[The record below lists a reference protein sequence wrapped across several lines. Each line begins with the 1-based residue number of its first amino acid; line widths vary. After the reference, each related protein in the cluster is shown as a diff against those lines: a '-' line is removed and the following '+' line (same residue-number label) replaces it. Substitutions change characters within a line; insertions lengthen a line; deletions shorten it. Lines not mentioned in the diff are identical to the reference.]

1 MYRPRNKYFDVF
13 CNIPNL
19 IRKIN
24 NKTSFDAY
32 EFMAMRYACCEQI
45 AFLKRNIENY
55 KPGYRWPWAIRLEKK
70 QIKELQSCINKMDEF
85 YNLRGRLG
93 LGRK

>member
-13 CNIPNL
+13 CSAPNL

-24 NKTSFDAY
+24 NKKSFTPY
-32 EFMAMRYACCEQI
+32 EFMAMRYACCEWI
-45 AFLKRNIENY
+45 ARIKENLS
-55 KPGYRWPWAIRLEKK
+55 KSKWPWANKLGKK

-85 YNLRGRLG
+85 YIHRC
-93 LGRK
+93 

>member
-13 CNIPNL
+13 CSIPNL
-19 IRKIN
+19 IRKIK

-45 AFLKRNIENY
+45 ARLKDNMESS
-55 KPGYRWPWAIRLEKK
+55 KWPWANKIGKK

-85 YNLRGRLG
+85 YKHRC
-93 LGRK
+93 

>member
-13 CNIPNL
+13 CSIPNL
-19 IRKIN
+19 IRKIK

-45 AFLKRNIENY
+45 ARLKANLEIS
-55 KPGYRWPWAIRLEKK
+55 KWPRANKLGKK

-85 YNLRGRLG
+85 YKHRS
-93 LGRK
+93 

>member
-45 AFLKRNIENY
+45 ARLKANMEVTKGSWR
-55 KPGYRWPWAIRLEKK
+55 RWANRLGKK

-85 YNLRGRLG
+85 YKHRC
-93 LGRK
+93 

>member
-13 CNIPNL
+13 CSIPNL

-24 NKTSFDAY
+24 NKISFDAY

-45 AFLKRNIENY
+45 ARLKANLEIS
-55 KPGYRWPWAIRLEKK
+55 KWPWANKLGKK

-85 YNLRGRLG
+85 YKHRS
-93 LGRK
+93 